1 MSKILVTGAAGFIG
15 SFILDRF
22 SSSHKVYAVSRRFD
36 TKSNSKVEWIQAD
49 LAFIDCQTQLPH
61 DIDCVIHLAQSKEY
75 RHFPSGSV
83 DMRRVNID
91 ATCKLLEW
99 ARKTRVKHFI
109 FTSTANVY
117 QTSTELLTE
126 MHPAKCQNHF
136 TLHPSCP
143 RSI

>member
-99 ARKTRVKHFI
+99 LVR
-109 FTSTANVY
+109 
-117 QTSTELLTE
+117 QELSISSLHRPP
-126 MHPAKCQNHF
+126 MCIRHRPNYSLRCILQCQNHF